1 MRFLYTF
8 GVLCYGFIIRCAAL
22 FSTKAKAWI
31 EGRKDFWNQ
40 LPTIDSENVV
50 WFHCASLGEFDQ
62 GLPLMKK
69 IKSEHPTTFLLVTF
83 FSPSG
88 FQHYHKREHPADFVC
103 YLPLDTPKNA
113 SQFIRHFRPKTAFF
127 VKYEFWGNYIESAR
141 NSGTMIYNVSGL
153 FRPKHRFFKWYGSY
167 FREVLGHFS
176 YFFVQDERS
185 KELLMSIR
193 LQNVSVIGDTR
204 FDRVIEHK
212 KKAEDNQI
220 IEDFRQGNDLV
231 IIGSSWSID
240 ETVVLPW
247 VNSTEQKVLIAPH
260 SIDEKHL
267 TEIEQRCTRSTIRY
281 TQWTSD
287 TTAQVLIL
295 DTIGHLASAYKSGR
309 IAYVG
314 GGFTGSLHNIL
325 EPAVFGLPVLFG
337 PKHERFPEAERFI
350 KGGFGFAIQTT
361 EEFETKL
368 REIELNYQKISTQEA
383 RFVEENAGATDKIYA
398 YLTANSVF

>member
-1 MRFLYTF
+1 M
-8 GVLCYGFIIRCAAL
+8 
-22 FSTKAKAWI
+22 
-31 EGRKDFWNQ
+31 
-40 LPTIDSENVV
+40 
-50 WFHCASLGEFDQ
+50 
-62 GLPLMKK
+62 
-69 IKSEHPTTFLLVTF
+69 
-83 FSPSG
+83 
-88 FQHYHKREHPADFVC
+88 
-103 YLPLDTPKNA
+103 
-113 SQFIRHFRPKTAFF
+113 
-127 VKYEFWGNYIESAR
+127 
-141 NSGTMIYNVSGL
+141 
-153 FRPKHRFFKWYGSY
+153 
-167 FREVLGHFS
+167 
-176 YFFVQDERS
+176 
-185 KELLMSIR
+185 
-193 LQNVSVIGDTR
+193 
-204 FDRVIEHK
+204 
-212 KKAEDNQI
+212 
-220 IEDFRQGNDLV
+220 
-231 IIGSSWSID
+231 
-240 ETVVLPW
+240 
-247 VNSTEQKVLIAPH
+247 LIAPH